1 MFEENVICM
10 TSSLLNYKRGWTDEQ
25 IEKQRIYGAMGG
37 RQKGINYK
45 AKRENKKSN
54 SPVAEY
60 HPLKK
65 ENDNPPFF
73 NPWWVVLIGS
83 IPILFF
89 ILRVAYG
96 VHRLNRENL

>member
-1 MFEENVICM
+1 M
-10 TSSLLNYKRGWTDEQ
+10 TEPVRLNYKHNWTDEQ

-45 AKRENKKSN
+45 AKRENKESN

-60 HPLKK
+60 RPLKK
-65 ENDNPPFF
+65 VSDNPQVF
-73 NPWWVVLIGS
+73 NPWWVVLIVS
-83 IPILFF
+83 IPIIF

-96 VHRLNRENL
+96 VYRLNRENL

>member
-1 MFEENVICM
+1 MPEIL
-10 TSSLLNYKRGWTDEQ
+10 TLNYKRGWTDEQ

-37 RQKGINYK
+37 KQKGINYK

-65 ENDNPPFF
+65 ENDNPQFF
-73 NPWWVVLIGS
+73 NPWWVFLIGS
-83 IPILFF
+83 IPVLFF
-89 ILRVAYG
+89 VLRVMYG
-96 VHRLNRENL
+96 VRRLNRENL